1 MNILVTGGA
10 GYIGSHVVMHLCQA
24 GHDVMVIDDLSL
36 GDKKAVDSK
45 ATFIQGSILNKE
57 DLNRCLNDIE
67 TVIHL
72 AAFKSAGESMKN
84 PQKYSENN
92 ILGTLTLLQWMI
104 EHSINNIIFSST
116 AAVYGY
122 PEYLPLD
129 EKHPLN
135 PINFYGFT
143 KLTIENM
150 LGWYH
155 KLLGM
160 NYVILR
166 YFNAAGYDKSKRITS
181 REKNPANLIPAIMEV
196 ASGDRDKIDVFG
208 DNYDTPDGT
217 GMRDYIHVSDLAK
230 AHVDS
235 LDLIQA
241 NQSEIINL
249 GSEEQYSVIDVIR
262 LAEKI
267 SGKTIPHKIVDRREG
282 DPATIY
288 ASSEYA
294 RKVLNWSASLSSL
307 ENIIET
313 TWRIYK

>member
-1 MNILVTGGA
+1 
-10 GYIGSHVVMHLCQA
+10 
-24 GHDVMVIDDLSL
+24 
-36 GDKKAVDSK
+36 VDSK

-104 EHSINNIIFSST
+104 ENSINNIIFSST

-166 YFNAAGYDKSKRITS
+166 YFNAAGYNKSERITS

-249 GSEEQYSVIDVIR
+249 GSEEQYSIMDVIR
-262 LAEKI
+262 LTEKI
-267 SGKTIPHKIVDRREG
+267 TGKDIPYEIVERRTG
-282 DPATIY
+282 DPEILY

-294 RKVLNWSASLSSL
+294 RKILKWSASQSSL

-313 TWRIYK
+313 TWSIYK

>member
-10 GYIGSHVVMHLCQA
+10 GYIGSHVVMHLCEA

-166 YFNAAGYDKSKRITS
+166 YFNAAGYDKSERITS

-249 GSEEQYSVIDVIR
+249 GSEKQFSVMDVIR
-262 LAEKI
+262 VAEKI

>member
-1 MNILVTGGA
+1 MKVLVTGGA
-10 GYIGSHVVMHLCQA
+10 GYIGSHVVMHLCEA
-24 GHDVMVIDDLSL
+24 GHDVVVIDDLSL

-57 DLNRCLNDIE
+57 DLNRCLKDIE
-67 TVIHL
+67 TVMHF

-92 ILGTLTLLQWMI
+92 ILGTLTLLQSMI
-104 EHSINNIIFSST
+104 EHNINNIIFSST

-143 KLTIENM
+143 KLAIENM
-150 LGWYH
+150 LEWYH

-160 NYVILR
+160 NYVTLR
-166 YFNAAGYDKSKRITS
+166 YFNAAGYDEAERITS
-181 REKNPANLIPAIMEV
+181 RENNPANLIPAIMEV
-196 ASGDRDKIDVFG
+196 ASGNRDKIDVFG

-217 GMRDYIHVSDLAK
+217 GIRDYIHVSDLAK
-230 AHVDS
+230 AHVKS
-235 LDLIQA
+235 LGLIQA
-241 NQSEIINL
+241 KQSDTINL
-249 GSEEQYSVIDVIR
+249 GSEKQYSVMEVIS
-262 LAEKI
+262 LTEKI
-267 SGKTIPHKIVDRREG
+267 TGKTIPYEIVDRREG
-282 DPATIY
+282 DPAKIY
-288 ASSEYA
+288 ASSAYA
-294 RKVLNWSASLSSL
+294 RKVLNWSASLSRL

>member
-10 GYIGSHVVMHLCQA
+10 GYIGSHVVMHLCEA

-166 YFNAAGYDKSKRITS
+166 YFNAAGYDKSEQITS

-249 GSEEQYSVIDVIR
+249 GSEKQFSVMDVIR
-262 LAEKI
+262 VTEKI
-267 SGKTIPHKIVDRREG
+267 SGKTIPYEIVDRREG

>member
-10 GYIGSHVVMHLCQA
+10 GYIGSHVVMHLCEA

-104 EHSINNIIFSST
+104 ENSINNIIFSST

-166 YFNAAGYDKSKRITS
+166 YFNAAGYNKSERITS

-249 GSEEQYSVIDVIR
+249 GSEEQYSVMDVIR
-262 LAEKI
+262 LTEKI
-267 SGKTIPHKIVDRREG
+267 TGKDIPYEIVERRTG
-282 DPATIY
+282 DPEILY

-294 RKVLNWSASLSSL
+294 RKILKWSASQSSL

-313 TWRIYK
+313 TWSIYK

>member
-10 GYIGSHVVMHLCQA
+10 GYIGSHVVMHLCEA

-104 EHSINNIIFSST
+104 EHRINNIIFSST

-217 GMRDYIHVSDLAK
+217 GIRDYIHVSDLAK

-249 GSEEQYSVIDVIR
+249 GSEKQFSVMDVIR
-262 LAEKI
+262 VAEKI

>member
-10 GYIGSHVVMHLCQA
+10 GYIGSHVVMHLCEA

-104 EHSINNIIFSST
+104 KHKINNIIFSST

-166 YFNAAGYDKSKRITS
+166 YFNAAGYDKSEQITS

-249 GSEEQYSVIDVIR
+249 GSEKQFSVMDVIR
-262 LAEKI
+262 VTEKI
-267 SGKTIPHKIVDRREG
+267 SGKTIPYEIVDRREG

>member
-10 GYIGSHVVMHLCQA
+10 GYIGSHVVMHLCEA

-104 EHSINNIIFSST
+104 EHRINNIIFSST

-166 YFNAAGYDKSKRITS
+166 YFNAAGYDKSERITS

-196 ASGDRDKIDVFG
+196 VSGNCDKIDVFG

-249 GSEEQYSVIDVIR
+249 GSEKQFSVMDVIR
-262 LAEKI
+262 VTEKI
-267 SGKTIPHKIVDRREG
+267 SGKTIPYEIVDRREG

>member
-10 GYIGSHVVMHLCQA
+10 GYIGSHVVMHLCEA

-166 YFNAAGYDKSKRITS
+166 YFNAAGYDKSEQITS

-196 ASGDRDKIDVFG
+196 ASGNRDKIDVFG

-217 GMRDYIHVSDLAK
+217 GIRDYIHVSDLAK
-230 AHVDS
+230 AHVRS
-235 LDLIQA
+235 LGLIQA

-249 GSEEQYSVIDVIR
+249 GSEKQFSVMDVIR
-262 LAEKI
+262 VTEKI
-267 SGKTIPHKIVDRREG
+267 SGKTIPYEIVDRREG

>member
-10 GYIGSHVVMHLCQA
+10 GYIGSHVVMHLCEA

-104 EHSINNIIFSST
+104 EHRINNIIFSST

-217 GMRDYIHVSDLAK
+217 GIRDYIHVSDLAK

>member
-10 GYIGSHVVMHLCQA
+10 GYIGSHVVMHLCEA

-45 ATFIQGSILNKE
+45 ATFIQGSILKKE

-166 YFNAAGYDKSKRITS
+166 YFNAAGYDKSERITS

-196 ASGDRDKIDVFG
+196 ASGHRDKIDVFG

-241 NQSEIINL
+241 NPSEIINL
-249 GSEEQYSVIDVIR
+249 GSEEQYSVMDVIR

>member
-10 GYIGSHVVMHLCQA
+10 GYIGSHVVMHLCEA
-24 GHDVMVIDDLSL
+24 GHNVVVIDDLSL
-36 GDKKAVDSK
+36 GDKKTVDSR
-45 ATFIQGSILNKE
+45 ATFIQGSIINKE
-57 DLNRCLNDIE
+57 DLNRCLKDIE
-67 TVIHL
+67 TVIHF

-84 PQKYSENN
+84 PQKYSKNN
-92 ILGTLTLLQWMI
+92 ILGTLTLLQSMI
-104 EHSINNIIFSST
+104 EHNINNIIFSST

-122 PEYLPLD
+122 PKYLPLD

-143 KLTIENM
+143 KLAIENM
-150 LGWYH
+150 LEWYH

-160 NYVILR
+160 NYIILR
-166 YFNAAGYDKSKRITS
+166 YFNAAGYDEAERITS
-181 REKNPANLIPAIMEV
+181 RENNPANLIPAIMEV
-196 ASGDRDKIDVFG
+196 ASGARDKIDVFG

-217 GMRDYIHVSDLAK
+217 CMRDYIHVSDLAK

-235 LDLIQA
+235 LELIQA

-249 GSEEQYSVIDVIR
+249 GSEKQYSVMDVIR

-267 SGKTIPHKIVDRREG
+267 SGKTIPHEIVDRREG
-282 DPATIY
+282 DPAKIY

>member
-10 GYIGSHVVMHLCQA
+10 GYIGSHVVMHLCEA

-104 EHSINNIIFSST
+104 EHKINNIIFSST

-166 YFNAAGYDKSKRITS
+166 YFNAAGYDKSERITS
-181 REKNPANLIPAIMEV
+181 REKNPANLIPSIMEV

-217 GMRDYIHVSDLAK
+217 GIRDYIHVSDLAK
-230 AHVDS
+230 AHVMS
-235 LDLIQA
+235 LGLIQA
-241 NQSEIINL
+241 KQSETINL
-249 GSEEQYSVIDVIR
+249 GSEEQYSVMDVIR
-262 LAEKI
+262 LTEKI
-267 SGKTIPHKIVDRREG
+267 TGKTIPHKIVDRREG